1 MYAHAHTH
9 SDKILQVRDALPP
22 ALAAR
27 HGRPYRTRTRARLH
41 ERALCTRTARARTY
55 SVPGTRPSGFD
66 LEPAERVPSVKQ
78 GARSS
83 CLFFLNRPKRVS
95 LVKQGARSTCLLFL
109 DA

>member
-1 MYAHAHTH
+1 MPINYYRLFLDYRIYLVHAHCAAGACMAW
-9 SDKILQVRDALPP
+9 SD
-22 ALAAR
+22 
-27 HGRPYRTRTRARLH
+27 GTRTHAQLH

-66 LEPAERVPSVKQ
+66 LEPAERVPLVKQ

-83 CLFFLNRPKRVS
+83 CL
-95 LVKQGARSTCLLFL
+95 LFL

>member
-1 MYAHAHTH
+1 MHAHAHTH

-22 ALAAR
+22 D
-27 HGRPYRTRTRARLH
+27 GRPYGTRTRARLH

-66 LEPAERVPSVKQ
+66 LEPVPLVKQ

-83 CLFFLNRPKRVS
+83 CLLFLNRPKRVP
-95 LVKQGARSTCLLFL
+95 LVKQGTRSSCLLFL